1 MKMDLWG
8 SFVLTGGGVC
18 IVYVL
23 LPFIVRLYPW
33 IAHKIVFLH
42 FVEHPKVVFKDLK
55 KPESFGLKKTRN
67 FYLDVDEESTIG
79 VWHTLPNDAGDQ
91 IDNND
96 ECWEKKLQEGQPIIL
111 YLHGNSSSRAQ
122 PHRVELMKLLAKL
135 NYHVLALDYRGFGDS
150 TGFPSED
157 GCVADAYFLYNW
169 IRKRSADVPVIIWGH
184 SLGTGIGTKLTKQLC
199 DKGEPPDGLIL
210 QAPFTNLKHVSKLHP
225 FSALF
230 RFLPWFDWAVLSAL
244 DRIGLHF
251 KSDENIASVT
261 VPILLLHAEDDFT
274 IPHELGELLHE
285 EAKRVR
291 ETTSG
296 HIHFVSF
303 DKKYKYGHNGL
314 YRSPELPQHIIN
326 FVASLKR

>member
-1 MKMDLWG
+1 MDLWAV
-8 SFVLTGGGVC
+8 FVWTGGGLC
-18 IVYVL
+18 ALYVL
-23 LPFIVRLYPW
+23 LPFLVRFYPW
-33 IAHKIVFLH
+33 IAHRIVFLH

-55 KPESFGLKKTRN
+55 KPVSFGLKNTRN
-67 FYLDVDEESTIG
+67 FYLDVDDESTIG
-79 VWHTLPNDAGDQ
+79 VWHTLPGNAGDQ
-91 IDNND
+91 IDDND
-96 ECWEKKLQEGQPIIL
+96 EFWEKKLQEGQPIIL

-122 PHRVELMKLLAKL
+122 PHRVELLKLLSKL

-157 GCVADAYFLYNW
+157 GCVADSYFLYKW
-169 IRKRSADVPVIIWGH
+169 VRKRSAQVPVIIWGH

-199 DKGEPPDGLIL
+199 DNGEPPDGLIL

-225 FSALF
+225 FAALF
-230 RFLPWFDWAVLSAL
+230 RFLPWFDWAIVSAL

-251 KSDENIASVT
+251 KTDEHIASVT

-274 IPHELGELLHE
+274 VPHELGELLHA

-291 ETTSG
+291 DITSG
-296 HIHFVSF
+296 NIHFVSF
-303 DKKYKYGHNGL
+303 DKKHKYGHNNM